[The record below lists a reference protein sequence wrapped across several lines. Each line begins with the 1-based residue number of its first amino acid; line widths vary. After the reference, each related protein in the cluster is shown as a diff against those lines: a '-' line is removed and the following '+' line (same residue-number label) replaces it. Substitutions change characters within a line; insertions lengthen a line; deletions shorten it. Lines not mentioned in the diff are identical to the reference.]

1 MKIAKTALTVRLD
14 PAVVEFIDY
23 NSDMNHESKGAIV
36 NHIIK
41 LYMEE
46 LGIAL
51 PGGQITLKAPI
62 TKKTPDTKTSGSFLD
77 KIK

>member
-46 LGIAL
+46 LGITL
-51 PGGQITLKAPI
+51 PGGQITIKTPM
-62 TKKTPDTKTSGSFLD
+62 TKKTPNTKTSSSFLD